1 MLAKSALLEGV
12 KSTTRY
18 RKHNANKKGLRADHP
33 APQRQL
39 SGAKGGK
46 AAKKSAATAS
56 RIAAS
61 KLRKS
66 VRSERIPSPLQVSI
80 MGQYEEPPHHHH
92 QHGLPYYSGNSPY
105 YHHTPT
111 STPLSLVSE
120 PRAFEF
126 ANIVGCTPEIEGPLF
141 YDDTDPIH
149 PSDGPMLSSHAFTD
163 IEEHLLECGFDGAST
178 Q

>member
-18 RKHNANKKGLRADHP
+18 RKHNSNKKGLKADHP

-66 VRSERIPSPLQVSI
+66 VRSDRLPSPLQMPN
-80 MGQYEEPPHHHH
+80 MGRYEEPHH
-92 QHGLPYYSGNSPY
+92 QHGLPYYSGCGPY

-111 STPLSLVSE
+111 STPLSLISE
-120 PRAFEF
+120 PRAFDF
-126 ANIVGCTPEIEGPLF
+126 TNIVGCTPEVEGPLF

-149 PSDGPMLSSHAFTD
+149 NGEGPMLSGHAFAD
-163 IEEHLLECGFDGAST
+163 IEEHLLGCRFDGAPA
-178 Q
+178 